1 MPEQNKATEKSAGTF
16 AAETQKERWMKYGAN
31 VVLTSVIVVLLAIGI
46 VYAAQRKAIRTDTT
60 SNGIYSLR
68 PQTVNLIQN
77 LPQKIKIV
85 GLFSKA
91 KQEQEKKL
99 NNDTAEI
106 RFQQVS
112 DLLNEYQ
119 HKSGGKITA
128 EMIDTV
134 NQPGKVDQLF
144 NEVAQKYGNDINKY
158 QEIIKEY
165 PDTLKKIRALTK
177 NETDTLKK
185 LPKAPDPKLARLLD
199 EAGRTLDRFPSLLD
213 QIAKDAK
220 EELENKVPDYKR
232 LTDNIRGSLE
242 GLDKLMDAIV
252 AQYKTAAAGK
262 ETPKEL
268 KDYFSAAIPRVE
280 AMKAPGTDLL
290 KKAENLGSIKQ
301 LDELRENKSNSIAV
315 MGEKDIKVLP
325 LSKIYKDVENVR
337 AMDVDPSKIKAQF
350 AGEQQIS
357 TAIYTLTAKE
367 KKTIVFVRSGGE
379 PVTSL
384 PMFNYQGPFALVS
397 DRLHDYGIDV
407 LEKDI
412 SGKWAM
418 QAMQIQSQ
426 RGMPMPP
433 EASEAQMKDAVWIVL
448 VTPQNPQELMQN
460 PSAGMMGPKVAEHL
474 KNGGSA
480 MILMYPQ
487 TEKLDFLKEWG
498 IEPHPEYVLV
508 HEKIDPSGARSEDR
522 TLDWQRQQ
530 PVFGIDNYGD
540 HMITRPLRALDGIFS
555 PLIPIKTMDV
565 KGVKVTPI
573 LPIPKNPKAW
583 GEGDFDALRQRKIV
597 EFNAN
602 KTDTAPADLAQ
613 PLWAG
618 AVAEKDKGG
627 RLVVIGSLDFANND
641 FLQEPDI
648 EVLTTQGRIVPR
660 YPGNG
665 ELFVNSVF
673 WLTKMDTMIAISP
686 TALEVPRV
694 APGNEAWMNF
704 WRVGV
709 LIVGLPLLVLVAG
722 SFVYLKRRD

>member
-1 MPEQNKATEKSAGTF
+1 
-16 AAETQKERWMKYGAN
+16 
-31 VVLTSVIVVLLAIGI
+31 
-46 VYAAQRKAIRTDTT
+46 
-60 SNGIYSLR
+60 
-68 PQTVNLIQN
+68 
-77 LPQKIKIV
+77 
-85 GLFSKA
+85 
-91 KQEQEKKL
+91 
-99 NNDTAEI
+99 
-106 RFQQVS
+106 
-112 DLLNEYQ
+112 
-119 HKSGGKITA
+119 
-128 EMIDTV
+128 
-134 NQPGKVDQLF
+134 
-144 NEVAQKYGNDINKY
+144 
-158 QEIIKEY
+158 
-165 PDTLKKIRALTK
+165 
-177 NETDTLKK
+177 
-185 LPKAPDPKLARLLD
+185 
-199 EAGRTLDRFPSLLD
+199 
-213 QIAKDAK
+213 
-220 EELENKVPDYKR
+220 
-232 LTDNIRGSLE
+232 
-242 GLDKLMDAIV
+242 
-252 AQYKTAAAGK
+252 
-262 ETPKEL
+262 
-268 KDYFSAAIPRVE
+268 
-280 AMKAPGTDLL
+280 
-290 KKAENLGSIKQ
+290 
-301 LDELRENKSNSIAV
+301 
-315 MGEKDIKVLP
+315 
-325 LSKIYKDVENVR
+325 
-337 AMDVDPSKIKAQF
+337 
-350 AGEQQIS
+350 
-357 TAIYTLTAKE
+357 
-367 KKTIVFVRSGGE
+367 
-379 PVTSL
+379 
-384 PMFNYQGPFALVS
+384 
-397 DRLHDYGIDV
+397 
-407 LEKDI
+407 
-412 SGKWAM
+412 
-418 QAMQIQSQ
+418 MQIQAQ

-508 HEKIDPSGARSEDR
+508 HDKIDPSGARSEDR